1 MTTHNRARILTT
13 KTESSRKSDAHTPGF
28 STRTTYITIKNN
40 FGNATS
46 RAAIIAKRLSA
57 QSKQWR
63 NAMSVFRILI
73 AAALL
78 STATISSAS
87 AAWSFADQEPAAFA
101 SMYPRSRRAEWWRA
115 DAGRANGPR
124 AARWRR
130 ARLRRG
136 PPSQPQLAPMTE
148 HGNRASCV
156 LPGANDGVRS
166 PGVRPRHAAHLPA
179 SKQGRSHRFRQL
191 QNLTV
196 LRHLETCN
204 ALAILA
210 RPRHGKHSPD

>member
-1 MTTHNRARILTT
+1 LTTHNRARILTT

-101 SMYPRSRRAEWWRA
+101 SMYPDRDVLNGGALTP
-115 DAGRANGPR
+115 AGRMGLERPGG
-124 AARWRR
+124 AAPVF
-130 ARLRRG
+130 AAGHL
-136 PPSQPQLAPMTE
+136 
-148 HGNRASCV
+148 HNR
-156 LPGANDGVRS
+156 NW
-166 PGVRPRHAAHLPA
+166 
-179 SKQGRSHRFRQL
+179 HR
-191 QNLTV
+191 
-196 LRHLETCN
+196 
-204 ALAILA
+204 
-210 RPRHGKHSPD
+210 